1 MCEPL
6 TPRQRCAVMLCRLA
20 LVAAGRRDDDPVV
33 LNYGYLK
40 NALAR
45 KISDEDL
52 VAILEVGDWERW
64 VEDHT

>member
-1 MCEPL
+1 
-6 TPRQRCAVMLCRLA
+6 MLCRLA